1 MHVQNREFK
10 NTGFLPI
17 WVFDSQ
23 QLEDHTMQ
31 RSMVRLSQTT
41 RKCTVIML
49 LCYYILVLCLMNRN
63 MKRRTSGNYNSYGFS
78 FKETL
83 MEPILQFSFA
93 PFLCT
98 KFMKSSTIGNFPI
111 PMFFIHFSFQALA
124 ILVGRLLLL
133 WTQATAILAQLP
145 GPSTNAQLKR
155 AEINND
161 GVQESPSRIA
171 KLPGTSLLVI

>member
-1 MHVQNREFK
+1 
-10 NTGFLPI
+10 
-17 WVFDSQ
+17 
-23 QLEDHTMQ
+23 
-31 RSMVRLSQTT
+31 
-41 RKCTVIML
+41 
-49 LCYYILVLCLMNRN
+49 
-63 MKRRTSGNYNSYGFS
+63 
-78 FKETL
+78 
-83 MEPILQFSFA
+83 
-93 PFLCT
+93 
-98 KFMKSSTIGNFPI
+98 MKSSTIGDFPI

-124 ILVGRLLLL
+124 ILVGRLEQGKSYTKIFFVLRLLL